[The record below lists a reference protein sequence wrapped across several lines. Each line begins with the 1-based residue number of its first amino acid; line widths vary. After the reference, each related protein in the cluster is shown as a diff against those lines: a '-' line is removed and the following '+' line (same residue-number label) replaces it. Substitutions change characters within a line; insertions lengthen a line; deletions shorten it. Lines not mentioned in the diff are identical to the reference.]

1 VSPAVPAVLS
11 DHSQRLLNAIAPQLT
26 GFDANSVSM
35 IGLMLQMVAEQWD
48 GAAAMRVEENRAIRQ
63 LFRDAAALVEGSDLG
78 ARIAE
83 LAAGEDGDLHLSAL
97 EAINHAL
104 RAALTDLHATVE
116 QCADASAI
124 NDAIWAELRRSTE
137 RRRIASANF

>member
-1 VSPAVPAVLS
+1 MSPAIAAVLT
-11 DHSQRLLNAIAPQLT
+11 DHSQRLLTRIAPQLT

-35 IGLMLQMVAEQWD
+35 IGLMLQMVADQWD
-48 GAAAMRVEENRAIRQ
+48 GAAAMRVEENRAIRG

-83 LAAGEDGDLHLSAL
+83 LAAGEDDDLHLNAL
-97 EAINHAL
+97 EATNHAL
-104 RAALTDLHATVE
+104 RAALIELHATVE
-116 QCADASAI
+116 QCADAAAI
-124 NDAIWAELRRSTE
+124 NDAIWAELRRSTD